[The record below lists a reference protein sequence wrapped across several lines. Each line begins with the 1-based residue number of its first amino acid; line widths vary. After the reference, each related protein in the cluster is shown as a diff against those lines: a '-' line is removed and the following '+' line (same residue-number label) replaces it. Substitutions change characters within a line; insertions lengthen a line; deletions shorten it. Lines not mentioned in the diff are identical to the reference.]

1 LFQDYTNLLPVPLH
15 ILEELCERTV
25 LVGIESQPQV
35 APQLIEHVCDILRQ
49 LLLQGI
55 RALVTQIVNSW
66 AKVTSGHKVSPP
78 CQATLT
84 RRDQWWSESSQKHG
98 LSKNP
103 FLPDEAAWE
112 DPIKR

>member
-66 AKVTSGHKVSPP
+66 AKVLFHHVKEFLVPVSLWDFRSLPS
-78 CQATLT
+78 TLVFEE
-84 RRDQWWSESSQKHG
+84 RQK
-98 LSKNP
+98 P
-103 FLPDEAAWE
+103 APVRF
-112 DPIKR
+112 